1 MCSRIECFPPFSF
14 ICNPSPGL
22 PTTLQHLSQSLTN
35 PQKKKSHL
43 ERRLFLTTSSAQ
55 LPSSLLLVRLVFKGY
70 LNIKKNHIKY
80 ILLLWNAHAHKNTS
94 SSHCI
99 VLNHYYC
106 CIYIYIYI
114 YIYINPNQYHL
125 QQYHHY
131 TPSSSPLSPT
141 SMGWTS
147 NEDIEVQL
155 RDINQVVT
163 KAFFDDWKKP

>member
-1 MCSRIECFPPFSF
+1 MFTYRVFFRRFRLSVIRRPAFQQRYNIFP
-14 ICNPSPGL
+14 
-22 PTTLQHLSQSLTN
+22 SLWLIHR
-35 PQKKKSHL
+35 KKKSHL

-106 CIYIYIYI
+106 CIYIYILILISII
-114 YIYINPNQYHL
+114 YNNIIITLPPPPPRPPPPWDGHQMRILKYNWEI
-125 QQYHHY
+125 
-131 TPSSSPLSPT
+131 
-141 SMGWTS
+141 
-147 NEDIEVQL
+147 
-155 RDINQVVT
+155 
-163 KAFFDDWKKP
+163 

>member
-1 MCSRIECFPPFSF
+1 MFTYRVFFRRFRLSVIRRPAFQQRYNIFP
-14 ICNPSPGL
+14 
-22 PTTLQHLSQSLTN
+22 SLWLIHR
-35 PQKKKSHL
+35 KKKSHL

-114 YIYINPNQYHL
+114 NPNQYHL

-131 TPSSSPLSPT
+131 TPSSSPPSPT